1 MIIKDACFSIRHLM
15 NPRFTKNS
23 NSSASLPTKLNGKS
37 GILTHD
43 ITQTIRGRI
52 RLENLHLSKHQN
64 YELDYNKTNRTRRL
78 HLPRRDAI
86 RERESGLLPRPPV
99 RDSAP
104 SCSHSDATKVGKQAE
119 ACVVCRGSRW
129 RVEAR
134 HRAWILAKMNCL
146 RCSRRLGELN
156 SKPNP

>member
-1 MIIKDACFSIRHLM
+1 MTR
-15 NPRFTKNS
+15 NS
-23 NSSASLPTKLNGKS
+23 A
-37 GILTHD
+37 
-43 ITQTIRGRI
+43 QTIRGHT
-52 RLENLHLSKHQN
+52 RLGNSHLSKRKN

-134 HRAWILAKMNCL
+134 HRALILAKTSCPRCL
-146 RCSRRLGELN
+146 RRLGESN
-156 SKPNP
+156 SEADGVFYLTYYLMVCNITACQLWD